1 MVRSGRGI
9 HGEYGVQEMNAA
21 VRGPRSMPTWLTGT
35 AGLLVLVLALVMMVM
50 AAPTGASPAGHGRPA
65 SPHAAQQNP
74 AQQDPAQQDP
84 AQQPA
89 LGPAATLSV
98 TARHVPG
105 PPLTRHDRI
114 VRDLSWIAGRAARTP
129 SAARR

>member
-65 SPHAAQQNP
+65 SPHSAQQSSG
-74 AQQDPAQQDP
+74 
-84 AQQPA
+84 QQPA
-89 LGPAATLSV
+89 LAPATTLSV

-114 VRDLSWIAGRAARTP
+114 ARDLGLQ
-129 SAARR
+129 

>member
-1 MVRSGRGI
+1 M
-9 HGEYGVQEMNAA
+9 QEMNAA

-35 AGLLVLVLALVMMVM
+35 AGLLVLVLALVMMVL
-50 AAPTGASPAGHGRPA
+50 AAPTGASPAGHA
-65 SPHAAQQNP
+65 
-74 AQQDPAQQDP
+74 AQQDP

-89 LGPAATLSV
+89 LSPAATLSV

-114 VRDLSWIAGRAARTP
+114 VRDLGLQ
-129 SAARR
+129 